1 VVAQQAFECAVAVGV
16 YELHD
21 CIPFSP
27 WLRNSLLPVSVSVCV
42 CVHVLYVLCVFVYVY
57 VGVWG
62 CGGGFRWVGG

>member
-1 VVAQQAFECAVAVGV
+1 MAKEAVMSAVAVGA

-42 CVHVLYVLCVFVYVY
+42 STYCMCCVCVCVYVCVLACVFNQQQKSR
-57 VGVWG
+57 
-62 CGGGFRWVGG
+62 RW